1 VKSVCGYVS
10 EVGALAGDSVLL
22 LHGKEFVGAV
32 LCVHLPAQVGGYGS
46 DLQSTDSLGGQIF
59 ILISAFSFP
68 VSSPPVPLLKNH
80 ACSKGET
87 VRTCGGIV
95 DMDAR
100 GMMIRKRQQVSVTSS
115 SLPAAVGR
123 GGVIVIL
130 WELAARPDALLPHDM
145 RQAVG

>member
-32 LCVHLPAQVGGYGS
+32 LCVHLPAQVGGHGS

-80 ACSKGET
+80 ARSKGET

-100 GMMIRKRQQVSVTSS
+100 RMMIRKGSRSPSQVH
-115 SLPAAVGR
+115 LFPQ
-123 GGVIVIL
+123 L
-130 WELAARPDALLPHDM
+130 
-145 RQAVG
+145 